1 VKTGSTI
8 RKILFVTLWVCI
20 GGGMFILLM
29 AAITKRNK
37 GLCKDYVITIKGAEN
52 NFFIDQKEV
61 ELFISKKMNGAIRGE
76 LVSSFKLHEL
86 EKELEQHTWISKADL
101 YFDNQEVLHI
111 NIIEKEPVAR
121 IFTQASNSFYIDSA
135 GKRMPL
141 SDKLSARLP
150 VFTGFPDKK
159 KLNSKDSLLL
169 NDVRSI
175 AMQIISGPFW
185 MSQVAQIDITADRT
199 FEMIPTV
206 GNHVVKL
213 GNGENIPAKLNRLMV
228 FYKQVLAKTGFDKYK
243 LIDVQYK
250 GQVVAS
256 RYAGDPKVDSVQLRK
271 NVEKLL
277 KQSVEAEKDTAE
289 RILAPVTKLEK
300 DSAITTDPSLQDLA
314 PEKTSTKDKAE
325 NRTTEAR
332 DNKVKPASVKPVKKD
347 KPKPEV
353 KKQVPKAVMPKKP
366 AEEENGGYN

>member
-1 VKTGSTI
+1 
-8 RKILFVTLWVCI
+8 
-20 GGGMFILLM
+20 
-29 AAITKRNK
+29 
-37 GLCKDYVITIKGAEN
+37 
-52 NFFIDQKEV
+52 
-61 ELFISKKMNGAIRGE
+61 
-76 LVSSFKLHEL
+76 
-86 EKELEQHTWISKADL
+86 
-101 YFDNQEVLHI
+101 
-111 NIIEKEPVAR
+111 
-121 IFTQASNSFYIDSA
+121 
-135 GKRMPL
+135 
-141 SDKLSARLP
+141 

-175 AMQIISGPFW
+175 AMQIISEPFW